1 MLQLASLCSGSS
13 ANSVLVQNEDTAIL
27 VDVGASARRTA
38 GALES
43 LGVNPLSLGAVV
55 LTHEHTDH
63 IAGVPVFTRKFDLPV
78 YASAGTLCAGN
89 VDPVRRRAVAA
100 GERITIGSLELLAV
114 RGRHDAAE
122 PLCYRVTCRHT
133 GHSAALVTDLGLWD
147 DDLAGCMEGT
157 QIAYVES
164 NHDRGMLRDG
174 PYPWYLKQR
183 IASDRGHLSNEDGA
197 SLCVRLAQT
206 GTRGFLL
213 GHLSQVNNTP
223 DLAYFT
229 TKMMLERAGFAVG
242 GEVAL
247 QAAPRFVC
255 SPVFRF
261 GEEKNDRCSL
271 FNCFVSAI

>member
-13 ANSVLVQNEDTAIL
+13 ANSVLIQNEDTAIL

-38 GALES
+38 GALET
-43 LGVNPLSLGAVV
+43 LGVSPLSLSAVV

-63 IAGVPVFTRKFDLPV
+63 IAGVPVFTRKFDLPI
-78 YASAGTLCAGN
+78 YGSAGTLCAGSI
-89 VDPVRRRAVAA
+89 DPARKRTVCA
-100 GERITIGSLELLAV
+100 GERFTIGSLELLAV

-122 PLCYRVTCRHT
+122 PLCYRVACRHT
-133 GHSAALVTDLGLWD
+133 GQSAAIVTDLGLWD
-147 DDLAGCMEGT
+147 DALACCMEGAEL
-157 QIAYVES
+157 AYVES
-164 NHDRGMLRDG
+164 NHDRCMLYDG

-183 IASDRGHLSNEDGA
+183 IASDLGHLSNEDGA
-197 SLCVRLAQT
+197 ALCVRLAQT

-229 TKMMLERAGFAVG
+229 TKQALERTGFCVG

-247 QAAPRFVC
+247 QTAPRLTC
-255 SPVFRF
+255 SPVFRY
-261 GEEKNDRCSL
+261 GEEQNNQCSL
-271 FNCFVSAI
+271 FNCFVSAV